1 MKKYLGIFVVGMCL
15 ILSIQVS
22 AKEITYTKQEE
33 FDIPEMAEEIEALTD
48 NKTETVVDGGEK
60 RELYRLLQK
69 DAALADYNEKSI
81 PDVYDPR
88 KEQQVTSVRRQG
100 SNTCWAFSSL
110 GAGEMSLVRKRLAD
124 PSRLDLSEAHLS
136 YFFYHSIEDPL
147 GNTAGDGN
155 QNISN
160 QDFITVGSNTIFSTF
175 ALANWVG
182 AANESAVP
190 F

>member
-88 KEQQVTSVRRQG
+88 KEQ
-100 SNTCWAFSSL
+100 
-110 GAGEMSLVRKRLAD
+110 
-124 PSRLDLSEAHLS
+124 
-136 YFFYHSIEDPL
+136 
-147 GNTAGDGN
+147 
-155 QNISN
+155 
-160 QDFITVGSNTIFSTF
+160 
-175 ALANWVG
+175 
-182 AANESAVP
+182 
-190 F
+190 